1 MQIEKFNEKKLQ
13 KEIEEFEK
21 DSKKLFIS
29 TDDTT
34 ICWRIWGKGQP
45 IIFLHGGYGSWRH
58 WIKQVTYL
66 SKDYQILVP
75 DMPGFGESSD
85 LKSDHTPENI
95 SLNLYQTFRKLN
107 ITDLDNINLVGFSF
121 GGLISGHLS
130 YQFLKK
136 GIELKNLILVGPG
149 GTGARRGPMR
159 EMVRRTPKMSF
170 EEILRAHFENLKIL
184 MINDP
189 KNIDLL
195 SIYIQLENTN
205 NHRLKSRPISATDTL
220 IKILEKQNIIP
231 YLIFGEKDATVGPYL
246 EERVSLFREACK
258 DVRIHVEI
266 DAGHWI
272 MYEKPDRFNIV
283 IKEIIN

>member
-21 DSKKLFIS
+21 GSKKLFIS

-34 ICWRIWGKGQP
+34 VCWRIWGKGQP

-107 ITDLDNINLVGFSF
+107 IIDLDNINLVGFSF

-159 EMVRRTPKMSF
+159 EMVRRTPEMSF
-170 EEILRAHFENLKIL
+170 EEILRAHSENLKIL
-184 MINDP
+184 MIHNP
-189 KNIDLL
+189 KYIDML
-195 SIYIQLENTN
+195 SLYIQLKNTN
-205 NHRLKSRPISATDTL
+205 NHRLKSRPISATNTL

-246 EERVSLFREACK
+246 EERISIFRAACK
-258 DVRIHVEI
+258 DIRIHVEI
-266 DAGHWI
+266 GAGHWI
-272 MYEKPDRFNIV
+272 MYEKPDNFNKL

>member
-21 DSKKLFIS
+21 GSRKLFIS
-29 TDDTT
+29 TNNTT

-45 IIFLHGGYGSWRH
+45 IILLHGGYGSWRH

-75 DMPGFGESSD
+75 DMPGFGDSSD

-130 YQFLKK
+130 YQLLKK

-170 EEILRAHFENLKIL
+170 EEILKAHFENLKIL
-184 MINDP
+184 MFNNP

-195 SIYIQLENTN
+195 SLYIQLENTN
-205 NHRLKSRPISATDTL
+205 NHRLKSRPISATNTL

-231 YLIFGEKDATVGPYL
+231 YLIFGEKDATIGPYL
-246 EERVSLFREACK
+246 EERISLFREACK

-272 MYEKPDRFNIV
+272 MYEKPDRFNNL

>member
-21 DSKKLFIS
+21 GSKKLFIS

-34 ICWRIWGKGQP
+34 VCWRIWGKGQP

-170 EEILRAHFENLKIL
+170 EKILRAHFENLKIL

-195 SIYIQLENTN
+195 SLYIQLENTN
-205 NHRLKSRPISATDTL
+205 NHRLKSRPISATNTL

-246 EERVSLFREACK
+246 EERISIFRAASK
-258 DVRIHVEI
+258 DIRIHVEI
-266 DAGHWI
+266 NAGHWI
-272 MYEKPDRFNIV
+272 MYEKPDNFNKL

>member
-1 MQIEKFNEKKLQ
+1 MQIKKFNEKKLQ
-13 KEIEEFEK
+13 KDIEKFEIG
-21 DSKKLFIS
+21 SKKLFIS
-29 TDDTT
+29 TVETT
-34 ICWRIWGKGQP
+34 VCWRIWGKGQP

-136 GIELKNLILVGPG
+136 GIGLKNLILVGPG

-184 MINDP
+184 MINNP

-195 SIYIQLENTN
+195 SLYIQLENTN
-205 NHRLKSRPISATDTL
+205 NHRLKSRPISATNTL

-246 EERVSLFREACK
+246 EERISLFREACK

-266 DAGHWI
+266 DLSLIHI
-272 MYEKPDRFNIV
+272 
-283 IKEIIN
+283 

>member
-1 MQIEKFNEKKLQ
+1 MQ

-21 DSKKLFIS
+21 GSKKLFIS

-34 ICWRIWGKGQP
+34 VCWRIWGKGQP

-95 SLNLYQTFRKLN
+95 SLNLYQTFMKLN
-107 ITDLDNINLVGFSF
+107 IIDLDNINLVGFSF

-184 MINDP
+184 MINNP

-195 SIYIQLENTN
+195 SLYIQLENTN
-205 NHRLKSRPISATDTL
+205 NHRLKSRPISATNTL

-246 EERVSLFREACK
+246 EERVSIFRAACK
-258 DVRIHVEI
+258 DIRIHVEI
-266 DAGHWI
+266 SAGHWI
-272 MYEKPDRFNIV
+272 MYEKPDNFNKL

>member
-13 KEIEEFEK
+13 KEIEKFEK

-34 ICWRIWGKGQP
+34 VCWRIWGKGQP

-159 EMVRRTPKMSF
+159 EMVRRTTKMSF

-184 MINDP
+184 MINNP

-195 SIYIQLENTN
+195 SLYIQLENTN
-205 NHRLKSRPISATDTL
+205 NHRLKSRPISATNTL

-231 YLIFGEKDATVGPYL
+231 YLIFGEEDATVGPYL
-246 EERVSLFREACK
+246 EERISLFREACK
-258 DVRIHVEI
+258 DIRIHVEI
-266 DAGHWI
+266 NAGHWI
-272 MYEKPDRFNIV
+272 MYEKPDNFNKL